1 MRVLFHE
8 AAMAELALVPVIF
21 TLAPE
26 MQTAARQALNTFPW
40 RYLWTLQSLCE
51 TLKS

>member
-1 MRVLFHE
+1 
-8 AAMAELALVPVIF
+8 MAELALVPVIF

-26 MQTAARQALNTFPW
+26 MQTAAHQALNSFPW
-40 RYLWTLQSLCE
+40 RCLWTLQSSRE